1 MRLRLCF
8 LLSAAVWGQGY
19 LPPPAVEAVRLRAG
33 HPRLSFRAESGPGP
47 GRSFAAVRSSY
58 ASDAEF
64 RRIFAGAVARAES
77 TKDPAEAAAVWV
89 VTGDEAAARHAM
101 KLLLEEPISKTGDGS
116 YSRVWSFALAWDWL
130 HEHEAMKEGRERAAE
145 RIIERLDTELAWLD
159 EGSMALWHGRNQAA
173 NGAMVAALAVG
184 DRPGCDRRL
193 ARAAAHYVQ
202 ALRAL
207 QYSEGWPEGPSYWI
221 YNRAAPYA
229 LAADCYLTATG
240 QERLGGIGIR
250 GLMEGIGAW
259 TLYQFGPNRAFE
271 PYGDSAG
278 SLRLGETG
286 WWEVTADYFARLS
299 GDESLRAGA
308 EWFRRLSPAAYGKGP
323 LQWWAALAYGGRWQG
338 NPEEWLR
345 AHLPAARMF
354 GRGSM
359 GVAFFRGAWG
369 DPDELFASFKA
380 GDLLAHHDHYDVG
393 HFSIQSGGL
402 LAPLTGIYGDK
413 GGYTGAY
420 RLGYAIQTVASN
432 SLLILAP
439 GETSAALR
447 ALKGEPWVALSG
459 GQRVIQ
465 PTGFNCVSVEDFEA
479 QRDAGPHLRRARIT
493 AFESRPG
500 EFDYVAA
507 DLTAAYNS
515 TIWAEAGAA
524 AKVSLVTRDFL
535 YLRPERVFVVYDRV
549 ETTGEGYVP
558 KFLLHSLSKPASGGE
573 RLLAGESLENG
584 IVETLERRF
593 TSGHGRGELTV
604 VSLLPSEAR
613 TLKIG
618 GRDYYAYVEADGDEK
633 DGFDGV
639 KLEAG
644 DATAPRETKQLGL
657 WRMEIEPRGPGKS
670 HRFLTVLI
678 PRLKSEGG
686 RVPEIRLVDGGEG
699 TDAVSV
705 GGKVAVFERRAGGVM
720 RLRK

>member
-1 MRLRLCF
+1 MRLCF
-8 LLSAAVWGQGY
+8 SFLLISAVWGQGY
-19 LPPPAVEAVRLRAG
+19 LPPPAVETVRLREG
-33 HPRLSFRAESGPGP
+33 HPRLSFRAETGPGP
-47 GRSFAAVRSSY
+47 GRSFASVRSLY

-64 RRIFAGAVARAES
+64 RKIFAGAVARVGS

-89 VTGDEAAARHAM
+89 VTGDEGAAGRAV
-101 KLLLEEPISKTGDGS
+101 KLLLEEPISKTGSGS

-130 HEHEAMKEGRERAAE
+130 YGHEALKEGRERAAE

-173 NGAMVAALAVG
+173 NGAIVAALAVG
-184 DRPGCDRRL
+184 DRPGSERRL
-193 ARAAAHYVQ
+193 ARAAAHYYQ
-202 ALRAL
+202 TLRAL

-221 YNRAAPYA
+221 HNRAAPFA

-240 QERLGGIGIR
+240 QEQLGGIGIR
-250 GLMEGIGAW
+250 GLMASIGAW
-259 TLYQFGPNRAFE
+259 TLYQFGPNRVFE
-271 PYGDSAG
+271 PYGDAAG

-286 WWEVTADYFARLS
+286 WWEATADYFARLS
-299 GDESLRAGA
+299 RDESLRAGG
-308 EWFRRLSPAAYGKGP
+308 EWFRRLSPTPYGKGQ
-323 LQWWAALAYGGRWQG
+323 LQWWSALAYEGRWQG
-338 NPEEWLR
+338 APEEWLR
-345 AHLPAARMF
+345 RHLPATRMF
-354 GRGSM
+354 GKGSM

-393 HFSIQSGGL
+393 HFSIQYGGL

-413 GGYTGAY
+413 GGYTGTY

-439 GETSAALR
+439 GETSAGLR
-447 ALKGEPWVALSG
+447 AQKGEPWVALSG
-459 GQRVIQ
+459 GQRVIR
-465 PTGFNCVSVEDFEA
+465 PTGFDCLSVEDFEA

-493 AFESRPG
+493 AFESVPG
-500 EFDYVAA
+500 RYDYVAA
-507 DLTAAYNS
+507 DLTPAYNS
-515 TIWAEAGAA
+515 TVWAEAGAV
-524 AKVSLVTRDFL
+524 AKVSLVTRDFV
-535 YLRPERVFVVYDRV
+535 YLRAERVFVVYDRV
-549 ETTGEGYVP
+549 ETTDAGYLP
-558 KFLLHSLSKPASGGE
+558 KFLLHSLSKPVSGGE
-573 RLLAGESLENG
+573 RLLAGESVENG

-604 VSLLPSEAR
+604 TSLLPREAR

-644 DATAPRETKQLGL
+644 DATVPRETKQLGL
-657 WRMEIEPRGPGKS
+657 WRMEIEPRGAGTS

-686 RVPEIRLVDGGEG
+686 ALPEVRLVEGGPG
-699 TDAVSV
+699 ADAVKV
-705 GGKVAVFERRAGGVM
+705 GGKVLVFERKAGGTM
-720 RLRK
+720 KLQQ